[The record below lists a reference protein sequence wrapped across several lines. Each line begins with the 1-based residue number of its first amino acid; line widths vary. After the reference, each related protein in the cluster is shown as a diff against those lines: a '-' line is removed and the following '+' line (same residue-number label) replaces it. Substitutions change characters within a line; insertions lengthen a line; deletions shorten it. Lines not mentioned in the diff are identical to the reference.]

1 MKKVMVIG
9 AAGWLGRSL
18 VERLIQE
25 NRQVICV
32 DVHIPESLT
41 QYKNTEAIEA
51 DIRDVP
57 RFAQK
62 LEECETVFNCC
73 GLQHPKS
80 TKDIYAVNAEAPTQ
94 VFIACQEAGVKTF
107 VHISSLAAH
116 GSNKSSTVFIDEA
129 SPLSAV
135 THYGKSK
142 AQGDTALQLLH
153 EEGKTRLIILRP
165 GVFYGERP
173 SKNLREFLEKLQK
186 TTLPLFSRQ
195 GFLRT
200 YLDIEKAI
208 DAMLLC
214 EHKGISGEAYLIGD
228 TEPLSTLRF
237 YGILA
242 DELGVPLKT
251 LRVPL
256 VAARLAEKAALW
268 AGSFGV
274 HVRLPTIVGEFGR
287 HTFASSKKAEHKLG
301 FMPHQSSEEGLR
313 KMARSISQ

>member
-18 VERLIQE
+18 VERLILE
-25 NRQVICV
+25 DRQVICV
-32 DVHIPESLT
+32 DVHIPEFLT
-41 QYKNTEAIEA
+41 QYKNCEVIEA

-57 RFAQK
+57 RFAQQ
-62 LEECETVFNCC
+62 LEECETVFNAC

-80 TKDIYAVNAEAPTQ
+80 TKDIYAVNAQAPAA
-94 VFIACQEAGVKTF
+94 VFAACQEAAVKTF

-116 GSNKSSTVFIDEA
+116 GSNSSSTVFIDEA
-129 SPLSAV
+129 SPVSAV

-142 AQGDTALQLLH
+142 AQGDILLQSLH
-153 EEGKTRLIILRP
+153 EGGKTRLIILRP

-186 TTLPLFSRQ
+186 TTLPLFSPR

-200 YLDIEKAI
+200 YLDIEKAV
-208 DAMLLC
+208 DAMLLA
-214 EHKGISGEAYLIGD
+214 ENKGVSGEAYLIGD
-228 TEPLSTLRF
+228 TEPLSTLHF

-242 DELGVPLKT
+242 DELGVTLKT

-256 VAARLAEKAALW
+256 LASRLAEKAALW

-274 HVRLPTIVGEFGR
+274 HLRLPTIVGEFGR
-287 HTFASSKKAEHKLG
+287 HTFASSKKAQHELG
-301 FMPHQSSEEGLR
+301 FVPHASSKEGLR
-313 KMARSISQ
+313 KMARSILQ